1 MRQTK
6 LWILL
11 ALLGS
16 LGLSSGCTER
26 DIALKSQTRE
36 TYATGVEAFFSAK
49 DESLKNK
56 ASAEEVVSAIDFS
69 DPNRKLSQ
77 FELKQLLETVRTRT
91 NPDRPSSSPVVIQSK
106 SNRSNA
112 KRTKPPVFV
121 SRNEGGNTTGG
132 GNVTNGNVTN
142 GNVTGSNVT
151 GGGKLIGGRR
161 VRGNTTLGGNVT
173 LPNEVRGGN
182 SSLPGNVTVGNRGT
196 VRRSRLIVGNTTVG
210 SESGNMTTE
219 GKQIYRRGVRDRGAL
234 LNSDANTT
242 LPK

>member
-91 NPDRPSSSPVVIQSK
+91 NPDRASSSPVVIQSK
-106 SNRSNA
+106 PNRSNA

-142 GNVTGSNVT
+142 GNVTG
-151 GGGKLIGGRR
+151 GGKLIGGRR

-173 LPNEVRGGN
+173 LPNELRGGN
-182 SSLPGNVTVGNRGT
+182 SSLPGNVTVGSRGT

-210 SESGNMTTE
+210 SESGNMTTG
-219 GKQIYRRGVRDRGAL
+219 GKQINRRGVRDRGAP